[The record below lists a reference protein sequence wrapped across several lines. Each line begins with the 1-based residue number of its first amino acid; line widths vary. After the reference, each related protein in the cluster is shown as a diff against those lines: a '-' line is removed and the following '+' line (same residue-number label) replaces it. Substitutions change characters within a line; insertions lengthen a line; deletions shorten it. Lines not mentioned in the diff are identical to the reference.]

1 MYQTRWS
8 SGEEAYLRAAWGV
21 FDAETIAKVLTS
33 RGQRRSKHGVQSK
46 AINLGLCEPK
56 VVWTEGKKEKL
67 RREYPSASYESLES
81 EFGCTRIAL
90 QSMASRLGIK
100 RNKDCIDH
108 AGGAKSRTDGD
119 EKPRRGLAAEQ
130 PFGSLLKSR
139 SYEPTPREVG
149 EMARIKWLIRVE
161 NGHVPTGDLR

>member
-1 MYQTRWS
+1 MYRTRWS
-8 SGEEAYLRAAWGV
+8 TSEEAYLRAAWGV

-33 RGQRRSKHGVQSK
+33 RGQRRSKHGVEQK
-46 AINLGLCEPK
+46 AVNLGLCEPK
-56 VVWTEGKKEKL
+56 VVWTDQKKQKL
-67 RREYPSASYESLES
+67 RKEYPTASYESLES
-81 EFGCTRIAL
+81 EFGCTRRDL
-90 QSMASRLGIK
+90 QVMASRLGIK

-108 AGGAKSRTDGD
+108 SGGAKSGTAGD
-119 EKPRRGLAAEQ
+119 EKPRRGLAAQ
-130 PFGSLLKSR
+130 PPFGSLLKSR